1 MGQLATK
8 VVMSSLVLFLRQTLT
23 LTNYRIYCFTLFGTK
38 PTKRGD
44 GLVYVELNI
53 VICSQCLLLLYII
66 IIIIII
72 IIVIIIFGTLSRTD
86 AFCACPQFKRPFVLG
101 LKFSLD

>member
-1 MGQLATK
+1 MGQLAGK
-8 VVMSSLVLFLRQTLT
+8 VVMSSLLLFLRQTLT
-23 LTNYRIYCFTLFGTK
+23 LTNYMIYCFTLFGTK

-53 VICSQCLLLLYII
+53 VIFSQCLLLLY

-101 LKFSLD
+101 LKSSLD

>member
-1 MGQLATK
+1 MGQLAGK

-23 LTNYRIYCFTLFGTK
+23 LTNYMIYCFTLCGTK

-72 IIVIIIFGTLSRTD
+72 IVVIIIFGTLSRTD

-101 LKFSLD
+101 LKSSLD

>member
-1 MGQLATK
+1 MGQLAGK

-23 LTNYRIYCFTLFGTK
+23 LTNYMIYCFTLFGTK

-66 IIIIII
+66 IIIII
-72 IIVIIIFGTLSRTD
+72 VIIIFGTLSRTD

>member
-1 MGQLATK
+1 MGQLAAK

-23 LTNYRIYCFTLFGTK
+23 LTNYMIYCFTLFGTK

-66 IIIIII
+66 IIIII
-72 IIVIIIFGTLSRTD
+72 VIIIFGTLSRTD

>member
-1 MGQLATK
+1 MGQLAGK
-8 VVMSSLVLFLRQTLT
+8 VVMYSLVLFLRQTLT
-23 LTNYRIYCFTLFGTK
+23 LTNYMIYCFTLCGTK

-66 IIIIII
+66 IIIII
-72 IIVIIIFGTLSRTD
+72 VIIIFGTLSRTD

-101 LKFSLD
+101 LRSSLD

>member
-1 MGQLATK
+1 MGQLAGK
-8 VVMSSLVLFLRQTLT
+8 VVMYSLVLFLRQTLT
-23 LTNYRIYCFTLFGTK
+23 LTNYMIYCFTLCGTK

-66 IIIIII
+66 IIIII
-72 IIVIIIFGTLSRTD
+72 VIIIFGTLSRTD

-101 LKFSLD
+101 LKSSLD

>member
-1 MGQLATK
+1 MGQLAGK

-23 LTNYRIYCFTLFGTK
+23 LTNYMIYCFTLFGTK

-66 IIIIII
+66 IIIVIII
-72 IIVIIIFGTLSRTD
+72 IIITD
-86 AFCACPQFKRPFVLG
+86 TFCACPRV
-101 LKFSLD
+101 